1 MTVNLPDEVAQ
12 LLNDPKS
19 VKILTTVA
27 ADGTPHSIRVGSMG
41 APAPNLI
48 SVGAILM
55 KTSNANLEVT
65 KKAKKLVCILVN
77 SEMKAFLIT
86 ATVKEDLTSGPLFD
100 GTNAALKPIGMAARS
115 VWTFEPMGVWDQ
127 SANYNAGKKIA

>member
-1 MTVNLPDEVAQ
+1 MTVNLPEEVAQ

-19 VKILTTVA
+19 IKVLTTVS

-41 APAPNLI
+41 APAPNLM

-55 KTSNANLEVT
+55 KTSNANLEAT
-65 KKAKKLVCILVN
+65 KNAKKLVCVLVN
-77 SEMKAFLIT
+77 SEMKAYLIT

-100 GTNAALKPIGMAARS
+100 GTNEHLKPLGMQARS
-115 VWTFEPMGVWDQ
+115 VWTFEPQGVWDQ

>member
-1 MTVNLPDEVAQ
+1 MTVKLPDEVAA

-19 VKILTTVA
+19 IKILTTVA

-65 KKAKKLVCILVN
+65 KKAKKMVAILVN
-77 SEMKAFLIT
+77 SEMKAYMIT
-86 ATVKEDLTSGPLFD
+86 ATVKDDLTSGPLFD
-100 GTNAALKPIGMAARS
+100 GTNEHLKPLGMVAKS
-115 VWTFEPMGVWDQ
+115 VWTFEPQGVWDQ

>member
-1 MTVNLPDEVAQ
+1 MSVKLPDEVLA
-12 LLNDPKS
+12 LMNDPKA
-19 VKILTTVA
+19 VKILTTVS
-27 ADGTPHSIRVGSMG
+27 ADGTPHSIRAGSLA

-55 KTSNANLEVT
+55 KTTAANLETT
-65 KKAKKLVCILVN
+65 KKADKLACVLVN

-86 ATVKEDLTSGPLFD
+86 VKVKDDLTSGPLFD
-100 GTNAALKPIGMAARS
+100 GTNAALKPLGMAARS
-115 VWTFEPMGVWDQ
+115 VWTMEPQGVWDQ